1 MASSAAPIPAARA
14 KTTTGATSVIHTDL
28 DYKPSYLAAGIA
40 TLAVFALYMIT
51 LAPSTA
57 MWDASEYIAA
67 AYVLGLPHPPGNP
80 FFILI
85 GNVFAHLPIPGMSVA
100 VKLNMLA
107 ALSSAVAAGS
117 WFLITER
124 VLVSWLPQK
133 WMRLTGAGVAT
144 LIGATAFTVWNQS
157 VVNEKVYTVSLAM
170 FAIVAWLTVTWC
182 DEPDGRRGDKLLI
195 LIAFLLGLGYA
206 NHPAGMLPGPAVGL
220 AILFRAPKTL
230 LKWKLILA
238 CVAAVILG
246 LSPFATQPIR
256 AAHFPAINEGEPTA
270 CTTEI
275 GVACTF
281 SGVTWDRFK
290 YNFDRGQY
298 GKPKLTE
305 RQAPITAQAGMWW
318 LYFKWQWLRDA
329 HQESPGKQSALAVVF
344 LGLGLIGGFVHYKR
358 DQRSFLFFGPLIGT
372 LTIGLIIYLN
382 FKYGYSQ
389 EPELG
394 DSVAREVR
402 DRDYFFL
409 WSFSAWSVWAG
420 LGLIYLWETVAG
432 FMGTDTIELGKQ
444 RFSSPNQ
451 RAWMVSAPVL
461 GLALLPMIGNWTQA
475 SRAGQRDTRDFA
487 YDLLNSVEPYGI
499 LVTVGDNDTFP
510 LWYAQEVEGI
520 RKDVLIANTSLMNT
534 DWYTRQMIRRPIY
547 EYDASVGPAVYRK
560 GTWTKPTT
568 KPLNLTL
575 AQADSVP
582 LYMQLDSAMV
592 FRQGTIE
599 AIINPQNLNQ
609 GVLERADILT
619 LFMIRDN
626 WGKRPIYFSRTSG
639 SYPGQLGLGEY
650 MLTQGLA
657 RKLLPTPPTISKDT
671 VPVQGEGAIDVNRSM
686 ELWNTVFMGQ
696 KSIIA
701 RGDWVDK
708 PSAGIP
714 ALYVSVGIFL
724 SDALRASGRMAEA
737 TQVAETSR
745 KIAVASRTLNWFG
758 GEAGILGTGTPPGAL
773 LPGLDSSLRAV
784 PLGVSP
790 ESAQKATAPA
800 KGPGKKK

>member
-1 MASSAAPIPAARA
+1 MASSAAPTPAPRS
-14 KTTTGATSVIHTDL
+14 TTGVSSVIHTDL
-28 DYKPSYLAAGIA
+28 DYRPSYLAAGIA
-40 TLAVFALYMIT
+40 TLAVFVLYLIT

-85 GNVFAHLPIPGMSVA
+85 GNVFAHMPLPGVSVA

-124 VLVSWLPQK
+124 VLVSWLPEK
-133 WMRLTGAGVAT
+133 WMRILGASVAT

-157 VVNEKVYTVSLAM
+157 VVNEKVYTVSLAI

-182 DEPDGRRGDKLLI
+182 DEPEGRRADRLLI

-206 NHPAGMLPGPAVGL
+206 NHPAGMLPAPAVGL

-246 LSPFATQPIR
+246 ISPFATQPIR

-270 CTTEI
+270 CAMEI
-275 GVACTF
+275 SASCTF
-281 SGVTWDRFK
+281 DAKTWERFK

-305 RQAPITAQAGMWW
+305 RQAPIGAQAGMWW

-329 HQESPGKQSALAVVF
+329 HNERGGLQSALAVVF
-344 LGLGLIGGFVHYKR
+344 LGLGLIGGWVHYKK
-358 DQRSFLFFGPLIGT
+358 DLRSFLFFGPLIGT

-402 DRDYFFL
+402 DRDYFYL

-432 FMGTDTIELGKQ
+432 FMGTQTIELGKQ
-444 RFSSPNQ
+444 RFSSPVP
-451 RAWMVSAPVL
+451 RAWRASAPVL
-461 GLALLPMIGNWTQA
+461 ALAFIPMLGNWSQA

-487 YDLLNSVEPYGI
+487 HDLLNSVEPYGI
-499 LVTVGDNDTFP
+499 LITVGDNDTFP

-520 RKDVLIANTSLMNT
+520 RKDVLVANTSLMNT

-547 EYDASVGPAVYRK
+547 EYDAAAGPAVYRN
-560 GTWTKPTT
+560 GTWKKPTA

-582 LYMQLDSAMV
+582 LYVPLDSTMV
-592 FRQGTIE
+592 FTHESIQAVID
-599 AIINPQNLNQ
+599 PKNLAQ

-619 LFMIRDN
+619 LYMIRDN
-626 WGKRPIYFSRTSG
+626 WGTRPIYFSRTSG
-639 SYPGQLGLGEY
+639 GYGLSLGLGQY
-650 MLTQGLA
+650 LLTQGLA
-657 RKLLPTPPTISKDT
+657 RKLLPNPPGVSADT
-671 VPVQGEGAIDVNRSM
+671 VAISGEGFVDVKRSLT
-686 ELWNTVFMGQ
+686 LWNDVFMGQ
-696 KSIIA
+696 QSIIS

-714 ALYVSVGIFL
+714 ALYVSAGIVL
-724 SDALRASGRMAEA
+724 ADALRVSGQVKPAEMVLKTA
-737 TQVAETSR
+737 TQ
-745 KIAVASRTLNWFG
+745 IATASRTLNWFG
-758 GEAGILGTGTPPGAL
+758 GEAGILGAAAPPGAVDTAGPTAL
-773 LPGLDSSLRAV
+773 
-784 PLGVSP
+784 PLGTSNDSP
-790 ESAQKATAPA
+790 AATKP
-800 KGPGKKK
+800 K

>member
-1 MASSAAPIPAARA
+1 MTGS
-14 KTTTGATSVIHTDL
+14 TTVVHTDL
-28 DYKPSYLAAGIA
+28 DYRPSYLAAGIA
-40 TLAVFALYMIT
+40 TLAVFVLYLIT

-85 GNVFAHLPIPGMSVA
+85 GNVFAHLPIPGVSVA

-124 VLVSWLPQK
+124 VLVSWLPEK
-133 WMRLTGAGVAT
+133 WMRILGASVAT

-157 VVNEKVYTVSLAM
+157 VVNEKVYTVSLAI
-170 FAIVAWLTVTWC
+170 FAIVAWLTVLWC
-182 DEPDGRRGDKLLI
+182 DEPEGRKADKLLI
-195 LIAFLLGLGYA
+195 LIAFLIGLGYA
-206 NHPAGMLPGPAVGL
+206 NHPAGMLPLPAVGL
-220 AILFRAPKTL
+220 AVLFRAPKTL
-230 LKWKLILA
+230 LNWKLLVA
-238 CVAAVILG
+238 CFGAVVLG
-246 LSPFATQPIR
+246 ISPFATQPIR

-275 GVACTF
+275 GVSCTF
-281 SGVTWDRFK
+281 DKVTWDRFK

-298 GKPKLTE
+298 GKPALTE
-305 RQAPITAQAGMWW
+305 RQAPITAQVGMWW

-329 HQESPGKQSALAVVF
+329 HNENPGLQRALAVVF
-344 LGLGLIGGFVHYKR
+344 LGLGLIGGWVHWKR

-372 LTIGLIIYLN
+372 LTAGLIIYLN

-389 EPELG
+389 DPELA
-394 DSVAREVR
+394 DSVNREVR
-402 DRDYFFL
+402 DRDYFYL

-432 FMGTDTIELGKQ
+432 FMGSETIEMGKN
-444 RFSSPNQ
+444 RFASPTQ
-451 RAWMVSAPVL
+451 RAWRMSAPVL
-461 GLALLPMIGNWTQA
+461 GLALIPMVGNWTQA

-487 YDLLNSVEPYGI
+487 HDLLNSVEPYGI
-499 LVTVGDNDTFP
+499 LITVGDNDTFP

-547 EYDASVGPAVYRK
+547 EYDAAKGPAVYRS
-560 GTWTKPTT
+560 GSWTKPLE

-582 LYMQLDSAMV
+582 LYVQLDSAMV
-592 FRQGTIE
+592 FQQGTIQ
-599 AIINPQNLNQ
+599 AIIDPKNLAQ

-619 LFMIRDN
+619 LYMIRDN

-639 SYPGQLGLGEY
+639 GYGLSLGLGQY
-650 MLTQGLA
+650 LLTQGLA
-657 RKLLPTPPTISKDT
+657 RKLLPTIPGVSVDT
-671 VPVQGEGAIDVNRSM
+671 VAIQGEGFVDVKRSLA
-686 ELWNTVFMGQ
+686 LWNTVFVGQ
-696 KSIIA
+696 QSIIS

-714 ALYVSVGIFL
+714 ALYVSAGIVL
-724 SDALRASGRMAEA
+724 SDALRATGNAAEA
-737 TQVAETSR
+737 QKVIVMA
-745 KIAVASRTLNWFG
+745 KDIAAASRTLNWFG
-758 GEAGILGTGTPPGAL
+758 GEAGILGQPAPGAG
-773 LPGLDSSLRAV
+773 LPGAV
-784 PLGVSP
+784 DTSAPTAIPLG
-790 ESAQKATAPA
+790 TAPA
-800 KGPGKKK
+800 AETGAAKP

>member
-1 MASSAAPIPAARA
+1 MATSAAPVSAARPRS
-14 KTTTGATSVIHTDL
+14 TGSTSVIHTDL

-40 TLAVFALYMIT
+40 TLAVFVLYLIT

-67 AYVLGLPHPPGNP
+67 AYVLGIPHPPGNP
-80 FFILI
+80 FFVLI
-85 GNVFAHLPIPGMSVA
+85 GNVFAHLPIPGVSVA

-107 ALSSAVAAGS
+107 ALSSAIAAGA

-124 VLVSWLPQK
+124 VLVSWLPHK
-133 WMRLTGAGVAT
+133 WMRIAGASVAT

-157 VVNEKVYTVSLAM
+157 VVNEKVYTVSLAI

-182 DEPDGRRGDKLLI
+182 DEPEGKRGDRLLI

-206 NHPAGMLPGPAVGL
+206 NHPAGMLPAPAVGL

-238 CVAAVILG
+238 CVGAVILG

-270 CTTEI
+270 CVEKI
-275 GVACTF
+275 AISCTF
-281 SGVTWDRFK
+281 DAVTWDRFK

-329 HQESPGKQSALAVVF
+329 HQESPGKQNALAIVF
-344 LGLGLIGGFVHYKR
+344 LGLGLIGGWVHWKKDR
-358 DQRSFLFFGPLIGT
+358 RSFLFFGPLIGT
-372 LTIGLIIYLN
+372 LTIGLIVYLN

-389 EPELG
+389 DPELT

-402 DRDYFFL
+402 DRDYFYL
-409 WSFSAWSVWAG
+409 WSFSAWSVWAA

-432 FMGTDTIELGKQ
+432 FMGSETIEIGKQ
-444 RFSSPNQ
+444 RFNSPTQ
-451 RAWMVSAPVL
+451 RSWMVSAPVL
-461 GLALLPMIGNWTQA
+461 GLAFIPMLGNWSQA

-487 YDLLNSVEPYGI
+487 YDLLNSVEPYSI

-520 RKDVLIANTSLMNT
+520 RKDVVIANTSLMNT

-547 EYDASVGPAVYRK
+547 EYDASAGPAMFRNQ
-560 GTWTKPTT
+560 TWTKPTT
-568 KPLNLTL
+568 KPLALTL
-575 AQADSVP
+575 KQADEVP
-582 LYMQLDSAMV
+582 LYQQIDSSMV
-592 FRQGTIE
+592 FTTGTIR
-599 AIINPQNLNQ
+599 AIINPQNLTQ

-619 LFMIRDN
+619 LMMVRDN
-626 WGKRPIYFSRTSG
+626 WGKRPMYFSRTSG
-639 SYPGQLGLGEY
+639 GYPSQLGLGEY

-657 RKLLPTPPTISKDT
+657 RKLLPTPPTISRDT
-671 VPVQGEGAIDVNRSM
+671 VKVEGEGAIDVRRSA
-686 ELWNTVFMGQ
+686 ELWDKVFVGQ

-724 SDALRASGRMAEA
+724 ADALRSSGKAAEA
-737 TQVAETSR
+737 TKVAETAQQ
-745 KIAVASRTLNWFG
+745 IAQASRTLNWFPAEAFLLG
-758 GEAGILGTGTPPGAL
+758 GQPAAGAGLPAMDTGGRT
-773 LPGLDSSLRAV
+773 AV
-784 PLGVSP
+784 PLGAAAA
-790 ESAQKATAPA
+790 SADSGAKPVKPATR
-800 KGPGKKK
+800 

>member
-1 MASSAAPIPAARA
+1 MASSAAPIASARA
-14 KTTTGATSVIHTDL
+14 GAGATSVIHTDL
-28 DYKPSYLAAGIA
+28 DYRPSYVAAGIA
-40 TLAVFALYMIT
+40 SLAVFVLYLIT

-85 GNVFAHLPIPGMSVA
+85 GNVFAHLPIPGLSVA

-107 ALSSAVAAGS
+107 ALSSAVAAGA

-133 WMRLTGAGVAT
+133 WMRMAGASVAT

-170 FAIVAWLTVTWC
+170 FAIVAWLTVLWC
-182 DEPDGRRGDKLLI
+182 DEPEGKRADKLLI

-246 LSPFATQPIR
+246 LTPFATQPIR

-275 GVACTF
+275 GFSCTF
-281 SGVTWDRFK
+281 DAKTWERFK

-298 GKPKLTE
+298 GKPQLTE
-305 RQAPITAQAGMWW
+305 RQAPIGAQVGMWW

-329 HQESPGKQSALAVVF
+329 HNERPGLQSALAIVF
-344 LGLGLIGGFVHYKR
+344 LGLGLIGGWVHYKR
-358 DQRSFLFFGPLIGT
+358 DLRSFVFFGPLVGT

-382 FKYGYSQ
+382 FKYGASQ
-389 EPELG
+389 SPELEG
-394 DSVAREVR
+394 VAREVR
-402 DRDYFFL
+402 DRDYFYL

-420 LGLIYLWETVAG
+420 LGLVFLWETVAG
-432 FMGTDTIELGKQ
+432 FMGTETIEIGKQ
-444 RFSSPNQ
+444 RFTSPTS
-451 RAWMVSAPVL
+451 RAWRMSAPVL
-461 GLALLPMIGNWTQA
+461 GLALIPMIGNWTQA

-487 YDLLNSVEPYGI
+487 FDLLNSVEPYGVLI
-499 LVTVGDNDTFP
+499 TVGDNDTFP

-547 EYDASVGPAVYRK
+547 EYDAAAGPAIYRN
-560 GTWTKPTT
+560 GTWPKPDTKA
-568 KPLNLTL
+568 LMLTL
-575 AQADSVP
+575 TQADSVP
-582 LYMQLDSAMV
+582 LYAQLDSATG
-592 FRQGTIE
+592 FALGKIE
-599 AIINPQNLNQ
+599 TVIDPRYLAQ

-619 LFMIRDN
+619 LMMIRDN

-639 SYPGQLGLGEY
+639 NYGVSLGLGQY
-650 MLTQGLA
+650 LITQGLA
-657 RKLLPTPPTISKDT
+657 RKLLPAPPGVSSDT
-671 VPVQGEGAIDVNRSM
+671 VAISGEGFVDLPRSLA
-686 ELWNTVFMGQ
+686 LWNEVFMGQ
-696 KSIIA
+696 QSIIS

-714 ALYVSVGIFL
+714 ALYVSAGVVL
-724 SDALRASGRMAEA
+724 ADALRANGREAEA
-737 TQVAETSR
+737 RKVVETA
-745 KIAVASRTLNWFG
+745 KNIAVASRTSNWFG
-758 GEAGILGTGTPPGAL
+758 GEAAILGTSQDTAGVRAPT
-773 LPGLDSSLRAV
+773 AV
-784 PLGVSP
+784 PLG
-790 ESAQKATAPA
+790 TAPVPVESGGA
-800 KGPGKKK
+800 RP

>member
-1 MASSAAPIPAARA
+1 MASSAAPIPAARSSA
-14 KTTTGATSVIHTDL
+14 TGATSVIHTDL
-28 DYKPSYLAAGIA
+28 DYKPSYLAAGLA
-40 TLAVFALYMIT
+40 SLAVFALYMIT

-107 ALSSAVAAGS
+107 ALSSAVAAGA

-133 WMRLTGAGVAT
+133 WMRLTGASVAT

-157 VVNEKVYTVSLAM
+157 VVNEKVYTVSLAI
-170 FAIVAWLTVTWC
+170 FALVAWLTVAWC
-182 DEPDGRRGDKLLI
+182 DEPEGKRGDKLLI
-195 LIAFLLGLGYA
+195 LIAFLIGLGYA
-206 NHPAGMLPGPAVGL
+206 NHPAGMLPAPAVGL

-246 LSPFATQPIR
+246 ISPFATQPIR

-270 CTTEI
+270 CSTEI
-275 GVACTF
+275 GVSCTF

-305 RQAPITAQAGMWW
+305 RQAPIGAQVGMWW

-329 HQESPGKQSALAVVF
+329 HQENPGTQNALAIVF
-344 LGLGLIGGFVHYKR
+344 LGLGVIGGYVHYKR

-372 LTIGLIIYLN
+372 LTIGLIVYLN

-389 EPELG
+389 SPELG

-402 DRDYFFL
+402 DRDYFYL
-409 WSFSAWSVWAG
+409 WSFSAWSVWAA

-432 FMGTDTIELGKQ
+432 FMGTETIELGKQ

-461 GLALLPMIGNWTQA
+461 GLALIPMIGNWSQA

-499 LVTVGDNDTFP
+499 LITVGDNDTFP

-547 EYDASVGPAVYRK
+547 EYEAAKGPDVYKK

-568 KPLNLTL
+568 KPLALSL

-582 LYMQLDSAMV
+582 LYMQLDSTMV

-599 AIINPQNLNQ
+599 AVINPQNLNQ

-619 LFMIRDN
+619 LYMIRDN

-639 SYPGQLGLGEY
+639 MYPSQLGLGEY

-657 RKLLPTPPTISKDT
+657 RKLLYTPPVISKDT
-671 VPVQGEGAIDVNRSM
+671 VPVQGEGAIDVKRSM
-686 ELWNTVFMGQ
+686 ELWNKVFMGQ
-696 KSIIA
+696 QSIIS

-724 SDALRASGRMAEA
+724 SDALRASGRNAEA
-737 TQVAETSR
+737 AQVAETSK
-745 KIAVASRTLNWFG
+745 KIAIASRTLNWFG
-758 GEAGILGTGTPPGAL
+758 GEAGILGTTPAPGSF
-773 LPGLDSSLRAV
+773 LPGLDSSMTAV
-784 PLGVSP
+784 PLGG
-790 ESAQKATAPA
+790 AAAADTAG
-800 KGPGKKK
+800 KGAAGSVKKK

>member
-1 MASSAAPIPAARA
+1 MASSAAQIPVARA
-14 KTTTGATSVIHTDL
+14 STGAPTAKHTDL
-28 DYKPSYLAAGIA
+28 DYRPSYLAAGIA
-40 TLAVFALYMIT
+40 TLAVFVLYLIT

-85 GNVFAHLPIPGMSVA
+85 GNVFAHMPLPGVSVA

-107 ALSSAVAAGS
+107 ALSSAVAAGA

-133 WMRLTGAGVAT
+133 WMRILGASVAT

-157 VVNEKVYTVSLAM
+157 VVNEKVYTVSLAI
-170 FAIVAWLTVTWC
+170 FAIVAWLTVLWC
-182 DEPDGRRGDKLLI
+182 DEPEGRRADRLLV
-195 LIAFLLGLGYA
+195 LIAFLIGLGYA
-206 NHPAGMLPGPAVGL
+206 NHPAGMLPAPAVGL

-230 LKWKLILA
+230 FKWKLILA
-238 CVAAVILG
+238 CVGAVILG
-246 LSPFATQPIR
+246 ISPFATQPIR
-256 AAHFPAINEGEPTA
+256 AAHFPALNEGEPTA

-281 SGVTWDRFK
+281 SAKTWERFK

-298 GKPKLTE
+298 GKPQLTE
-305 RQAPITAQAGMWW
+305 RQAPIGAQVGMWW

-329 HQESPGKQSALAVVF
+329 HNESSGLQRALAVVF
-344 LGLGLIGGFVHYKR
+344 LGLGLIGGWVHYKR

-372 LTIGLIIYLN
+372 LTVGLIIYLN

-389 EPELG
+389 DPELG
-394 DSVAREVR
+394 DSVNREVR
-402 DRDYFFL
+402 DRDYFYL

-420 LGLIYLWETVAG
+420 LGLIYFWETVAG
-432 FMGTDTIELGKQ
+432 FLGSETIEIGKN
-444 RFSSPNQ
+444 RFSAPTQ
-451 RAWMVSAPVL
+451 RAWLTSAPVL

-487 YDLLNSVEPYGI
+487 HDLLNSVEPYGI

-547 EYDASVGPAVYRK
+547 EYDAAKGPAIYR
-560 GTWTKPTT
+560 GRNWVKPLE

-575 AQADSVP
+575 AGADSVP
-582 LYMQLDSAMV
+582 LYVPLDSAMV
-592 FRQGTIE
+592 FTHESIQ
-599 AIINPQNLNQ
+599 AIIDPKNLAQ

-619 LFMIRDN
+619 LYMIRDN
-626 WGKRPIYFSRTSG
+626 WGKRPMYFSRTSG
-639 SYPGQLGLGEY
+639 NYGLSLGLGQY
-650 MLTQGLA
+650 LLTQGLA
-657 RKLLPTPPTISKDT
+657 RRLLPNVPGVSADT
-671 VPVQGEGAIDVNRSM
+671 VAIQGEGFVDVKRSLA
-686 ELWNTVFMGQ
+686 LWNDVFVGQ
-696 KSIIA
+696 QSIIA

-714 ALYVSVGIFL
+714 ALYVSAGIVL
-724 SDALRASGRMAEA
+724 SDALQATGNAAEA
-737 TQVAETSR
+737 R
-745 KIAVASRTLNWFG
+745 KVIVTAKDIAAASRTLNWFG
-758 GEAGILGTGTPPGAL
+758 GEAGILGQPAPGAG
-773 LPGLDSSLRAV
+773 LPSTFDTSAPTAI
-784 PLGVSP
+784 PLGVPAPVAPSG
-790 ESAQKATAPA
+790 ATPA
-800 KGPGKKK
+800 KP

>member
-1 MASSAAPIPAARA
+1 MASSAAPIPAARS
-14 KTTTGATSVIHTDL
+14 TTTGASTVIQTEL
-28 DYKPSYLAAGIA
+28 DYRPSYLAAGIA
-40 TLAVFALYMIT
+40 SLAVFILYLIT

-57 MWDASEYIAA
+57 MWDASEYISA

-80 FFILI
+80 FFVLI
-85 GNVFAHLPIPGMSVA
+85 GNVFAHLPIPGVSVA

-107 ALSSAVAAGS
+107 ALSSAVAAGA

-124 VLVSWLPQK
+124 VLVSWLPQR
-133 WMRLTGAGVAT
+133 WMRLTGASVAT

-157 VVNEKVYTVSLAM
+157 VVNEKVYTVSLAI
-170 FAIVAWLTVTWC
+170 FAIVAWLTVVWC
-182 DEPDGRRGDKLLI
+182 DEPEGRKGDKILI

-206 NHPAGMLPGPAVGL
+206 NHPAGMLPAPAVGL
-220 AILFRAPKTL
+220 AILFRAPKTI

-238 CVAAVILG
+238 CFAAVMLG

-270 CTTEI
+270 CATEI
-275 GVACTF
+275 GLSCTF
-281 SGVTWDRFK
+281 NSVTWDRFK

-298 GKPKLTE
+298 GKPALTE
-305 RQAPITAQAGMWW
+305 RQAPIVAQVQMWW

-329 HQESPGKQSALAVVF
+329 HNENPGTQNALAVVF
-344 LGLGLIGGFVHYKR
+344 FGLGLIGGWVHYKR

-389 EPELG
+389 DPELG
-394 DSVAREVR
+394 DSVIREVR
-402 DRDYFFL
+402 DRDYFYL
-409 WSFSAWSVWAG
+409 WSFSAWSVWAA

-432 FMGTDTIELGKQ
+432 FMGTETIQMGKQ

-451 RAWMVSAPVL
+451 RAWRVSAPVL
-461 GLALLPMIGNWTQA
+461 GLALIPMIGNWSQA

-499 LVTVGDNDTFP
+499 LITVGDNDTFP

-520 RKDVLIANTSLMNT
+520 RKDVLVANTSLMNT

-547 EYDASVGPAVYRK
+547 EYDAANGPAIYK
-560 GTWTKPTT
+560 DIKTPKPTT

-582 LYMQLDSAMV
+582 LYVPLDSTMV
-592 FRQGTIE
+592 FTQGTIQ
-599 AIINPQNLNQ
+599 AIIDPKNLAQ

-619 LFMIRDN
+619 LYMIRDN
-626 WGKRPIYFSRTSG
+626 WNTRPIYFSRTSG
-639 SYPGQLGLGEY
+639 GYGLTLGLGQY
-650 MLTQGLA
+650 LLTQGLA
-657 RKLLPTPPTISKDT
+657 RKLLHVPPGVSADTIAI
-671 VPVQGEGAIDVNRSM
+671 QGEGFVDVKRSLA
-686 ELWNTVFMGQ
+686 LWNGVFMGQ

-714 ALYVSVGIFL
+714 ALYVSAGIVL
-724 SDALRASGRMAEA
+724 GDALRASGKAAEA
-737 TQVAETSR
+737 KAVVETA
-745 KIAVASRTLNWFG
+745 KNIAQASRTLNWFG
-758 GEAGILGTGTPPGAL
+758 GEAAILGKEQPTTQGGLP
-773 LPGLDSSLRAV
+773 PGLDTSAQTAI
-784 PLGVSP
+784 PLGQAATPS
-790 ESAQKATAPA
+790 SAPVATP
-800 KGPGKKK
+800 KKK

>member
-1 MASSAAPIPAARA
+1 MASSAVPIPAVRSG
-14 KTTTGATSVIHTDL
+14 TGPTSVVHTDL
-28 DYKPSYLAAGIA
+28 DYRPSYLAAGIA
-40 TLAVFALYMIT
+40 TLAVFVLYLIT

-85 GNVFAHLPIPGMSVA
+85 GNVFAHMPLPGVSVA

-107 ALSSAVAAGS
+107 ALSSAIAAGS

-133 WMRLTGAGVAT
+133 WMRILGASVAT

-157 VVNEKVYTVSLAM
+157 VVNEKVYTVSLAI

-182 DEPDGRRGDKLLI
+182 DEPEGRRADKLLI

-206 NHPAGMLPGPAVGL
+206 NHPAGMLPAPAVGL

-246 LSPFATQPIR
+246 ISPFATQPIR

-275 GVACTF
+275 GVSCTF
-281 SGVTWDRFK
+281 DAKTWERFK

-305 RQAPITAQAGMWW
+305 RQAPITAQVGMWW

-329 HQESPGKQSALAVVF
+329 HNERGGLQNALAVVF
-344 LGLGLIGGFVHYKR
+344 LGLGLIGGWVHYKK
-358 DQRSFLFFGPLIGT
+358 DLRSFLFFGPLIGT

-389 EPELG
+389 DPDLG

-402 DRDYFFL
+402 DRDYFYL

-432 FMGTDTIELGKQ
+432 FMGTETIELGKQ
-444 RFSSPNQ
+444 RFSSPVP
-451 RAWMVSAPVL
+451 RAWRASAPVL
-461 GLALLPMIGNWTQA
+461 ALAFIPMVGNWTQA

-487 YDLLNSVEPYGI
+487 FDLLNSVEPYGI
-499 LVTVGDNDTFP
+499 LITVGDNDTFP

-547 EYDASVGPAVYRK
+547 EYEAAKGPALYK
-560 GTWTKPTT
+560 AGTWTKPTS

-582 LYMQLDSAMV
+582 LYVQLDSAMI
-592 FRQGTIE
+592 FKHESIE
-599 AIINPQNLNQ
+599 AIIDPKNLAQ

-619 LFMIRDN
+619 LYMIRDN

-639 SYPGQLGLGEY
+639 GYGLSLGLGQY
-650 MLTQGLA
+650 LLTQGLA
-657 RKLLPTPPTISKDT
+657 RKLLPTPPGVSRDTIAVS
-671 VPVQGEGAIDVNRSM
+671 GEGFVDVKRSA
-686 ELWNTVFMGQ
+686 ELWNTVFVGQ
-696 KSIIA
+696 QSIISL
-701 RGDWVDK
+701 GDWVDK

-714 ALYVSVGIFL
+714 ALYVSAGIVL
-724 SDALRASGRMAEA
+724 ADALRAAGREKEA
-737 TQVAETSR
+737 QSVLVTA
-745 KIAVASRTLNWFG
+745 KNIAAASRTLNWFG
-758 GEAGILGTGTPPGAL
+758 GEAQILGTQQPAARG
-773 LPGLDSSLRAV
+773 LPGLLDSGAPTAL
-784 PLGVSP
+784 PLGTTD
-790 ESAQKATAPA
+790 TARP
-800 KGPGKKK
+800 

>member
-1 MASSAAPIPAARA
+1 MASSAAPIASARA
-14 KTTTGATSVIHTDL
+14 GAGATSVIHTDL
-28 DYKPSYLAAGIA
+28 DYRPSYVAAGIA
-40 TLAVFALYMIT
+40 SLAVFVLYLIT

-85 GNVFAHLPIPGMSVA
+85 GNVFAHLPIPGLSVA

-107 ALSSAVAAGS
+107 ALSSAVAAGA

-133 WMRLTGAGVAT
+133 WMRMAGASVAT

-170 FAIVAWLTVTWC
+170 FAIVAWLTVLWC
-182 DEPDGRRGDKLLI
+182 DEPEGKRADKLLI

-246 LSPFATQPIR
+246 LTPFATQPIR

-275 GVACTF
+275 GFSCTF
-281 SGVTWDRFK
+281 DAKTWERFK

-298 GKPKLTE
+298 GKPQLTE
-305 RQAPITAQAGMWW
+305 RQAPIGAQVGMWW

-329 HQESPGKQSALAVVF
+329 HNERPGLQSALAIVF
-344 LGLGLIGGFVHYKR
+344 LGLGLIGGWVHYKR
-358 DQRSFLFFGPLIGT
+358 DLRSFVFFGPLVGT

-382 FKYGYSQ
+382 FRYGASQ
-389 EPELG
+389 SPELEG
-394 DSVAREVR
+394 VAREVR
-402 DRDYFFL
+402 DRDYFYL

-420 LGLIYLWETVAG
+420 LGLVFLWETVAG
-432 FMGTDTIELGKQ
+432 FMGTETIEIGKQ
-444 RFSSPNQ
+444 RFTSPTS
-451 RAWMVSAPVL
+451 RAWRMSAPVL
-461 GLALLPMIGNWTQA
+461 GLALIPMIGNWTQA

-487 YDLLNSVEPYGI
+487 FDLLNSVEPYGVLI
-499 LVTVGDNDTFP
+499 TVGDNDTFP

-547 EYDASVGPAVYRK
+547 EYDAAAGPAIYRN
-560 GTWTKPTT
+560 GTWPKPDTKA
-568 KPLNLTL
+568 LMLTL
-575 AQADSVP
+575 TQADSVP
-582 LYMQLDSAMV
+582 LYAQLDSATG
-592 FRQGTIE
+592 FALGKIE
-599 AIINPQNLNQ
+599 TVIDPRYLAQ

-619 LFMIRDN
+619 LMMIRDN

-639 SYPGQLGLGEY
+639 NYGVSLGLGQY
-650 MLTQGLA
+650 LITQGLA
-657 RKLLPTPPTISKDT
+657 RKLLPAPPGVSSDT
-671 VPVQGEGAIDVNRSM
+671 VAISGEGFVDLPRSLA
-686 ELWNTVFMGQ
+686 LWNEVFMGQ
-696 KSIIA
+696 QSIIS

-714 ALYVSVGIFL
+714 ALYVSAGVVL
-724 SDALRASGRMAEA
+724 ADALRANGREAEA
-737 TQVAETSR
+737 RKVVETA
-745 KIAVASRTLNWFG
+745 KNIAVASRTSNWFG
-758 GEAGILGTGTPPGAL
+758 GEAAILGTSQDTAGVRAPT
-773 LPGLDSSLRAV
+773 AV
-784 PLGVSP
+784 PLG
-790 ESAQKATAPA
+790 TAPVPVESGGA
-800 KGPGKKK
+800 RP

>member
-1 MASSAAPIPAARA
+1 MASSAAQIPVARA
-14 KTTTGATSVIHTDL
+14 SAGAPTVVHTDP

-40 TLAVFALYMIT
+40 TLAVFVLYLIT

-85 GNVFAHLPIPGMSVA
+85 GNVFAHMPLPGVSVA

-107 ALSSAVAAGS
+107 ALSSAVAAGA

-133 WMRLTGAGVAT
+133 WMRILGASVAT

-157 VVNEKVYTVSLAM
+157 VVNEKVYTVSLAI
-170 FAIVAWLTVTWC
+170 FAIVAWLTVLWC
-182 DEPDGRRGDKLLI
+182 DEPEGRKANKLLI

-230 LKWKLILA
+230 FNWKLILA
-238 CVAAVILG
+238 CVGAVILG
-246 LSPFATQPIR
+246 ISPFATQPIR
-256 AAHFPAINEGEPTA
+256 AAHFPALNEGEPTA
-270 CTTEI
+270 CATEI
-275 GVACTF
+275 GLDCTF
-281 SGVTWDRFK
+281 SAKTYERFM
-290 YNFDRGQY
+290 YNFNRGQY
-298 GKPKLTE
+298 GKPQLTE
-305 RQAPITAQAGMWW
+305 RQAPIGAQVGMWW

-329 HQESPGKQSALAVVF
+329 HNESAGVQRALAVVF
-344 LGLGLIGGFVHYKR
+344 LGLGLIGGWVHYKR

-372 LTIGLIIYLN
+372 LTVGLIIYLN

-389 EPELG
+389 DPELG
-394 DSVAREVR
+394 DSVNREVR
-402 DRDYFFL
+402 DRDYFYL

-432 FMGTDTIELGKQ
+432 FMGSETIEIGKN
-444 RFSSPNQ
+444 RFSAPTQ
-451 RAWMVSAPVL
+451 RSWLISAPVL
-461 GLALLPMIGNWTQA
+461 GIALIPMIGNWTQA

-487 YDLLNSVEPYGI
+487 HDLLNSVEPYGI

-547 EYDASVGPAVYRK
+547 EYDAANGPAIYRGK
-560 GTWTKPTT
+560 TWVKPLA

-575 AQADSVP
+575 AGADSIP
-582 LYMQLDSAMV
+582 LYQELPQAMM
-592 FRQGTIE
+592 FQHETLE
-599 AIINPQNLNQ
+599 AVIDPKNLAQ

-619 LFMIRDN
+619 LYMIRDN
-626 WGKRPIYFSRTSG
+626 WGKRPMYFSRTSG
-639 SYPGQLGLGEY
+639 NYGMSLGLGQY
-650 MLTQGLA
+650 LLTQGLA
-657 RKLLPTPPTISKDT
+657 RRLLPKPPGVSADTIAI
-671 VPVQGEGAIDVNRSM
+671 QGEGFVDVKRSLA
-686 ELWNTVFMGQ
+686 LWNDVFVGQ
-696 KSIIA
+696 KSIIS

-714 ALYVSVGIFL
+714 ALYVSAGIVL
-724 SDALRASGRMAEA
+724 SDALQATGNAAEA
-737 TQVAETSR
+737 KKVILTA
-745 KIAVASRTLNWFG
+745 KDIAAASRTLNWFG
-758 GEAGILGTGTPPGAL
+758 GEAGILGQPAAGAG
-773 LPGLDSSLRAV
+773 LPAGVDTSAQTAI
-784 PLGVSP
+784 PLGVPAPVASP
-790 ESAQKATAPA
+790 QAPA
-800 KGPGKKK
+800 AKP

>member
-1 MASSAAPIPAARA
+1 MASSAAPPIPAVRTSTGS
-14 KTTTGATSVIHTDL
+14 TTVVHTDL

-40 TLAVFALYMIT
+40 SLAVFALYLIT

-85 GNVFAHLPIPGMSVA
+85 GNVFAHLPIPGVSVA

-107 ALSSAVAAGS
+107 ALSSAVAAGA

-133 WMRLTGAGVAT
+133 WMRIAGAGVAT

-170 FAIVAWLTVTWC
+170 FAMVAWLTVLWC
-182 DEPDGRRGDKLLI
+182 DEPEGRKADRLLI
-195 LIAFLLGLGYA
+195 LISFLIGLGYA
-206 NHPAGMLPGPAVGL
+206 NHPAGMLPAPAVGL
-220 AILFRAPKTL
+220 AVLFRAPKTL

-238 CVAAVILG
+238 CVGALALG
-246 LSPFATQPIR
+246 ISPFATQPLR

-275 GVACTF
+275 GLDCTF
-281 SGVTWDRFK
+281 DKVTWTRFK

-298 GKPKLTE
+298 GKPELTQ
-305 RQAPITAQAGMWW
+305 RQAPIGAQVGMWW

-329 HQESPGKQSALAVVF
+329 HNERGGLQSALAVVF
-344 LGLGLIGGFVHYKR
+344 LGLGLIGGWVHYKKDR
-358 DQRSFLFFGPLIGT
+358 RSFLFFGPLIGT
-372 LTIGLIIYLN
+372 LTVGLIIYLN
-382 FKYGYSQ
+382 FRYGYSQ
-389 EPELG
+389 DPELG
-394 DSVAREVR
+394 DTVAREVR
-402 DRDYFFL
+402 DRDYFYL

-432 FMGTDTIELGKQ
+432 FMGTETIEIGKN
-444 RFSSPNQ
+444 RFSSPTQ
-451 RAWMVSAPVL
+451 RAWRVSAPVL
-461 GLALLPMIGNWTQA
+461 GLALIPMLGNWTQA

-487 YDLLNSVEPYGI
+487 HDLLNSVEPYGI

-547 EYDASVGPAVYRK
+547 EYDAAAGPAIYRS
-560 GTWTKPTT
+560 GTWTKPLA
-568 KPLNLTL
+568 KPLNLTF

-582 LYMQLDSAMV
+582 LYMQLESPMLFQQDSLQA
-592 FRQGTIE
+592 TID
-599 AIINPQNLNQ
+599 PKNLAQ

-619 LFMIRDN
+619 LYMIRDN
-626 WGKRPIYFSRTSG
+626 WGKRPMYFSRTSG
-639 SYPGQLGLGEY
+639 GYGQSLGLGPY
-650 MLTQGLA
+650 LLTQGLA
-657 RKLLPTPPTISKDT
+657 RKLLPQTPGVSADTIAI
-671 VPVQGEGAIDVNRSM
+671 QGEGFVDVKRSLA
-686 ELWNTVFMGQ
+686 LWNTVFVGQ
-696 KSIIA
+696 KSIIS

-714 ALYVSVGIFL
+714 ALYVSAGIVL
-724 SDALRASGRMAEA
+724 SDALRANGNAAEA
-737 TQVAETSR
+737 QKVITTA
-745 KIAVASRTLNWFG
+745 KDIAAASRTLNWFG
-758 GEAGILGTGTPPGAL
+758 GEAGILGQPAPGAALPPGVLDTVAPTAIPLGTPAAP
-773 LPGLDSSLRAV
+773 
-784 PLGVSP
+784 
-790 ESAQKATAPA
+790 ATPAPA
-800 KGPGKKK
+800 KK

>member
-1 MASSAAPIPAARA
+1 MASIAPPMPAARA
-14 KTTTGATSVIHTDL
+14 TSTGPTSVVHTDL
-28 DYKPSYLAAGIA
+28 DYKPSYVAAGIA
-40 TLAVFALYMIT
+40 SLAVFALYLIT

-85 GNVFAHLPIPGMSVA
+85 GNVFAHLPIPGVSVA

-124 VLVSWLPQK
+124 VLVSWLPLK
-133 WMRLTGAGVAT
+133 WMRLAGASVAT

-157 VVNEKVYTVSLAM
+157 VVNEKVYTVSLAI

-182 DEPDGRRGDKLLI
+182 DEPEGRRADRLLI

-206 NHPAGMLPGPAVGL
+206 NHPAGMLPAPAVGL

-230 LKWKLILA
+230 FNWKLIIA

-246 LSPFATQPIR
+246 LTPFATQPIR

-275 GVACTF
+275 AASCTF
-281 SGVTWDRFK
+281 DAKTWERFK

-305 RQAPITAQAGMWW
+305 RQAPIGAQIGMWW

-329 HQESPGKQSALAVVF
+329 HNERVGLQNALAVVF
-344 LGLGLIGGFVHYKR
+344 LGLGLIGGWVHYKR

-389 EPELG
+389 DPDLG
-394 DSVAREVR
+394 DSVNREVR
-402 DRDYFFL
+402 DRDYFYL

-420 LGLIYLWETVAG
+420 LGMIYLWETVAG
-432 FMGTDTIELGKQ
+432 FMGTETIELGKQ
-444 RFSSPNQ
+444 RLTAPTQ
-451 RAWMVSAPVL
+451 RAWRASMPVL
-461 GLALLPMIGNWTQA
+461 GLALIPMVGNWSQA

-487 YDLLNSVEPYGI
+487 HDLLNSVEPYAI

-520 RKDVLIANTSLMNT
+520 RKDVVIANTSLMNT

-547 EYDASVGPAVYRK
+547 EYDAANGPAIYRN
-560 GTWTKPTT
+560 GTWKKPTN
-568 KPLNLTL
+568 KPLNLTF

-582 LYMQLDSAMV
+582 LYFQFDSAMV
-592 FRQGTIE
+592 FQHETLK
-599 AIINPQNLNQ
+599 AIIEPSRLAQ
-609 GVLERADILT
+609 GVLERADYLT
-619 LFMIRDN
+619 LSMIRDN
-626 WGKRPIYFSRTSG
+626 WGTRPIYLSRTSG
-639 SYPGQLGLGEY
+639 NYGASLGLSQY
-650 MLTQGLA
+650 LITQGLA
-657 RKLLPTPPTISKDT
+657 RRLVPNPPGVSLDTIAI
-671 VPVQGEGAIDVNRSM
+671 PGEGFVDVKRSLD
-686 ELWNTVFMGQ
+686 LWNNVFVGQ
-696 KSIIA
+696 KSIID

-714 ALYVSVGIFL
+714 ALYVSAGVVL
-724 SDALRASGRMAEA
+724 ADALRASGRNKEA
-737 TQVAETSR
+737 QAIQVTATN
-745 KIAVASRTLNWFG
+745 IARASRTLNWFG
-758 GEAGILGTGTPPGAL
+758 GEAALLGLPDSTGGQPGAAVPTAIPLGTPG
-773 LPGLDSSLRAV
+773 D
-784 PLGVSP
+784 
-790 ESAQKATAPA
+790 T
-800 KGPGKKK
+800 GKPKP

>member
-1 MASSAAPIPAARA
+1 MASSAAQISAARPSA
-14 KTTTGATSVIHTDL
+14 ISASAVVHTDL
-28 DYKPSYLAAGIA
+28 DYKPSYLAAGLA
-40 TLAVFALYMIT
+40 ALAVFVLYLIT

-67 AYVLGLPHPPGNP
+67 AYVLGIPHPPGNP
-80 FFILI
+80 FFVLI
-85 GNVFAHLPIPGMSVA
+85 GNVFAHLPIPGVSVA

-107 ALSSAVAAGS
+107 ALSSAIAAGA

-133 WMRLTGAGVAT
+133 WMRIAGASVAT

-157 VVNEKVYTVSLAM
+157 VVNEKVYTVSLAI

-182 DEPDGRRGDKLLI
+182 DEPEGRRGDRLLI

-206 NHPAGMLPGPAVGL
+206 NHPAGMLPAPAVGL

-230 LKWKLILA
+230 LKWKLIIA

-270 CTTEI
+270 CAEKI
-275 GVACTF
+275 AVSCTF
-281 SGVTWDRFK
+281 SGVTWDRFM

-329 HQESPGKQSALAVVF
+329 HQENPGKQNALAIVF
-344 LGLGLIGGFVHYKR
+344 LGLGLIGGWVHWKK

-389 EPELG
+389 DPELG
-394 DSVAREVR
+394 DSVNREVR
-402 DRDYFFL
+402 DRDYFYL

-432 FMGTDTIELGKQ
+432 FMGSETIELGKQ
-444 RFSSPNQ
+444 RFSSPTQ
-451 RAWMVSAPVL
+451 RAWRVSAPVL
-461 GLALLPMIGNWTQA
+461 GLALIPMLGNWNQA

-547 EYDASVGPAVYRK
+547 EYDAAAGPATYRN
-560 GTWTKPTT
+560 GTWVKPTT

-582 LYMQLDSAMV
+582 LYQQIDSAVV
-592 FRQGTIE
+592 FTTGTIR
-599 AIINPQNLNQ
+599 AIIDPRNLTQ

-619 LFMIRDN
+619 LMMVRDN
-626 WGKRPIYFSRTSG
+626 WGKRPMYFSRTAG
-639 SYPGQLGLGEY
+639 MYPTQLGLGEY
-650 MLTQGLA
+650 TLTQGLA
-657 RKLLPTPPTISKDT
+657 RKLLPVPPTISRDT
-671 VPVQGEGAIDVNRSM
+671 VKVEGEGAIDVNRSV
-686 ELWNTVFMGQ
+686 ELWNKVFMGQ

-714 ALYVSVGIFL
+714 ALYVSVGIYL
-724 SDALRASGRMAEA
+724 SDALRSGGRLAEA
-737 TQVAETSR
+737 AQVSETAK
-745 KIAVASRTLNWFG
+745 KIAMASRTLNWFG
-758 GEAGILGTGTPPGAL
+758 GEAGILGTQAPPGAA
-773 LPGLDSSLRAV
+773 LPSTDTAGRTAI
-784 PLGVSP
+784 PLGAPS
-790 ESAQKATAPA
+790 SAPVEKPGA
-800 KGPGKKK
+800 KK